1 MFADALNLIIAKKN
15 MKENWKIKRKIIYL
29 KKTIAN
35 YRSLQT
41 KERLQK
47 LKKSSKWKIY
57 TKVIYKKIVWF
68 YPLDSL
74 YFSGGWGGWF

>member
-1 MFADALNLIIAKKN
+1 MFADALNLIIAKKS
-15 MKENWKIKRKIIYL
+15 MKENRKIKGKIIYK

-47 LKKSSKWKIY
+47 LKKSSKWKRP
-57 TKVIYKKIVWF
+57 TKVI
-68 YPLDSL
+68 
-74 YFSGGWGGWF
+74 

>member
-15 MKENWKIKRKIIYL
+15 MKENWKIKGKIIYL
-29 KKTIAN
+29 TKTIAN

-47 LKKSSKWKIY
+47 LKRSSKWIRP
-57 TKVIYKKIVWF
+57 TKVIYKK
-68 YPLDSL
+68 
-74 YFSGGWGGWF
+74 